1 MCLGG
6 GGGPSYQYKE
16 PVKYNPPPGP
26 PSPPDMVNNMELS
39 DTGDFS
45 QKKDSLKVDKKPA
58 AQSTKNTG
66 LY

>member
-1 MCLGG
+1 MCLG

-16 PVKYNPPPGP
+16 PVKSEPPPGP
-26 PSPPDMVNNMELS
+26 PSPPDMVNNMELAS
-39 DTGDFS
+39 SGDFT
-45 QKKDSLKVDKKPA
+45 QNKDSLKVETKSA

>member
-1 MCLGG
+1 MCLG

-16 PVKYNPPPGP
+16 PVKYEPPPGP
-26 PSPPDMVNNMELS
+26 PSPPDMVNNMELAS
-39 DTGDFS
+39 SGDFT
-45 QKKDSLKVDKKPA
+45 QNKDSLKVETKSA